1 MPLTGTDFG
10 PAALRRRAGRSQLKR
25 DPLGR
30 GEMVRTNCRSAF
42 ALLALSI
49 SCRGERDQRPLSNQS
64 AATNVADSAVPLPP
78 LARRPSMAPDT
89 GPTFVVHG
97 ACPFE
102 CCQYGHWRLESNV
115 VLRLIAVSWSCIQS
129 G

>member
-1 MPLTGTDFG
+1 
-10 PAALRRRAGRSQLKR
+10 
-25 DPLGR
+25 
-30 GEMVRTNCRSAF
+30 MVRTNCRSAF

-49 SCRGERDQRPLSNQS
+49 SCRGERDQRPLSNRL

-102 CCQYGHWRLESNV
+102 CCQYGHWRLESKV
-115 VLRLIAVSWSCIQS
+115 ALRAAPQRDAPSARAVAAGRDVRADRGVGSRHPLA
-129 G
+129 